1 MELQNF
7 AQLHAMLAESKNKQ
21 VLAVAGAAD
30 EHVLESVISAH
41 KRGLAEAILVG
52 NCEKI
57 LAGLS
62 KLDYGAEN
70 FEIIQPHV
78 NETDAQAAVRIVR
91 TGGANVLMKGMM
103 ETSDFLRPVVNRE
116 SGLGAGRVMSHF
128 GMHELNGYHKLISV
142 TDAAMCT
149 FPDLE
154 KKKGIL
160 DNVIQAYRAIGYER
174 PKAACL
180 CCKET
185 VDPKLTDTV
194 EAAELHD
201 MCMRGEFGS
210 AFVSGPISYD
220 IAMSK
225 EVAMLKKYSD
235 VEYCEDFDILM
246 VPNIHTGNVL
256 GKCLCITCKA
266 AMGGIVMGAK
276 VPIVLT
282 SRGATSEEKLNSI
295 ALAGAVANN

>member
-1 MELQNF
+1 MELQSF
-7 AQLHAMLAESKNKQ
+7 DQLYAMLADRKNRQ

-30 EHVLESVISAH
+30 VHVLEPVITAH
-41 KRGLAEAILVG
+41 RRGLADAVLVG
-52 NCEKI
+52 DREKI
-57 LAGLS
+57 LAGLGA
-62 KLDYGAEN
+62 LGYGAEH
-70 FEIIQPHV
+70 FEIAEPDV
-78 NETDAQAAVRIVR
+78 DETPAQAAVRIVR
-91 TGGANVLMKGMM
+91 AGGANVLMKGMM
-103 ETSDFLRPVVNRE
+103 ETSDFLRPVVNRDH
-116 SGLGAGRVMSHF
+116 GLGTGGVMSHF
-128 GMHELNGYHKLISV
+128 GMHELKGYHKVISV

-160 DNVIQAYRAIGYER
+160 NNVIQAYRAIGYEK

-185 VDPKLTDTV
+185 VDQKLTDTV
-194 EAAELHD
+194 DAAQLHE
-201 MCMRGEFGS
+201 MCLRGEFGN

-220 IAMSK
+220 IAMSR
-225 EVAMLKKYSD
+225 EIAELKHYSD
-235 VEYCEDFDILM
+235 VEYCGDFDILM

-256 GKCLCITCKA
+256 GKCLCITCQA

-282 SRGATSEEKLNSI
+282 SRGATPEEKLNSI
-295 ALAGAVANN
+295 ALAGAVAN